1 MVVFLLMQASCSFC
15 EYRANLTDIFFLV
28 VITAEDTK
36 PFEIVLSALSR
47 CSFLSAF
54 LALFVPYF
62 GSGLV
67 GVFFSVVSAFIV
79 GLFMLRSSN
88 SPIIFHGFHCW
99 LHFEYC
105 LFLFPCKPISSL
117 SSQFNPNNGCVALF
131 SVISIA
137 IFHCSSRF

>member
-1 MVVFLLMQASCSFC
+1 MIFAELLLISSSIIGMVVFLLMQASCSFC

-36 PFEIVLSALSR
+36 PFEVVLSALSR
-47 CSFLSAF
+47 CSFLAAF

-88 SPIIFHGFHCW
+88 SPIIF
-99 LHFEYC
+99 
-105 LFLFPCKPISSL
+105 
-117 SSQFNPNNGCVALF
+117 
-131 SVISIA
+131 
-137 IFHCSSRF
+137 SRFPLLTTFRILFVFVPL